1 MQPDIPRSKP
11 NGKMEAPLQTAAN
24 EAAVEA
30 AVETA
35 VETASGPPAKVEVSK
50 DDLATVTMAEEAVV
64 NHQKVLGARY
74 AAWKADET
82 VILDLI
88 DKATKDLNMLVT
100 TIGKKHGLFGGDG
113 AGYHFDIKTGTF
125 TRR

>member
-35 VETASGPPAKVEVSK
+35 VETASGPPAKVEDSK
-50 DDLATVTMAEEAVV
+50 DDHATVTMPQQAVV
-64 NHQKVLGARY
+64 NHQKVLGQNR
-74 AAWKADET
+74 T
-82 VILDLI
+82 PS
-88 DKATKDLNMLVT
+88 
-100 TIGKKHGLFGGDG
+100 
-113 AGYHFDIKTGTF
+113 
-125 TRR
+125 